1 MKSDPRT
8 RLSVL
13 SAAVSAALAV
23 LSAPVCA
30 QEEPQ
35 GQTAPEDPA
44 ALGDPAASAIPEGVM
59 DEVIAVGRLR
69 SSAVDVV
76 VERLEQEVVSD
87 FLGAEQIART
97 GDSTVS
103 LALRRVPGLTLVNDQ
118 FIYVR
123 GLGERYSSTQLN
135 SAYVPSPDL
144 TRNVLPLDIFP
155 AEIIEALAVQKAYS
169 PDMPAAFGGGN
180 VNIITR
186 GIPERPVVS
195 VEVQSGY
202 NSESGD
208 DGITYVGGHDDSLG
222 KDDGTRALPNAIRDA
237 RQEYLG
243 NITATG
249 IYTGLTRDGN
259 VHTFAEAEGINRDLA
274 TSLYRNIDFQNESLS
289 PDAGLEAAFGNSWY
303 LGDTEQW
310 RIGALNLISYDNTW
324 RNRERIVRNVINPSQ
339 EYFVED
345 RTTNQVTATGVL
357 NLGLGFGDDHQI
369 STNSLFLRNTEDEA
383 SIAAGHTFN
392 FQQASGRGFRDYRIR
407 FEERELTSNQIRG
420 HHVVGAETVDILP
433 FLDNRVFNGLTYDW
447 YYSESTVETGIPSEI
462 LISAEDQVNPQTGEL
477 ISTALRRTSSA
488 ANYRYTDLQDEVESY
503 GWDLLKPVRAGG
515 VDVEVSGGWDYSRKA
530 REYLQNELTLGTTAA
545 AAIPILTG
553 TPGSVLTDANILNPV
568 NQFGLAIGG
577 IGTESYLA
585 AQTIEGA
592 YLKFDALFTE
602 AWRLSGGLRWEQFQ
616 QVSLPIDT
624 LEFDPRVGQ
633 STTPT
638 NSPNPDDNAAALL
651 PLVLMEDD
659 VYPALSLT
667 YMLPGFWA
675 ETFQLRFGASETV
688 ARPDLREI
696 SEATYIDP
704 LTDAR
709 VSGTPGL
716 QTSPISNFDVRAE
729 WFFNSGDNFTL
740 SLFYKDIEKPIETAE
755 GAGSDNNVFV
765 TFINAESAEVAG
777 LEVEWFKSLAS
788 FGDRWGRWIEPFFF
802 SGNLTLSDSN
812 LIVGDVGLDLTNP
825 ERPMTGHSEHVAN
838 FQLGFDSG
846 NGAHSWSLVYNTFS
860 ERVFFAGRG
869 GAEDVYEQ
877 PFDSL
882 DLIYTYYPTDR
893 LSFKFRFQNI
903 LDEKLELEQAGV
915 VILEQNVGTTAK
927 IDIKWDLGG

>member
-1 MKSDPRT
+1 MS
-8 RLSVL
+8 LL
-13 SAAVSAALAV
+13 SAAVAAGLAS
-23 LSAPVCA
+23 LAAPIEA
-30 QEEPQ
+30 QEPEEEGARPEE
-35 GQTAPEDPA
+35 TAPADPA
-44 ALGDPAASAIPEGVM
+44 APDAPPASDLPEGVL
-59 DEVIAVGRLR
+59 DEVVAVGRLR

-76 VERLEQEVVSD
+76 VERIEQETVSD

-123 GLGERYSSTQLN
+123 GLGERYSSTLLN

-155 AEIIEALAVQKAYS
+155 AEIIEALAVQKGYS

-186 GIPERPVVS
+186 SIPERPVVS

-202 NSESGD
+202 NTESGD
-208 DGITYVGGHDDSLG
+208 DGLTYVGGHDDSLG
-222 KDDGTRALPNAIRDA
+222 KDDGTRAIPAAIRDA
-237 RQEYLG
+237 RVEYLG

-249 IYTGLTRDGN
+249 IYNGLIRDGN
-259 VHTFAEAEGINRDLA
+259 VHTFAEAQAINRDLA
-274 TSLYRNIDFQNESLS
+274 TSLYRNIDFESKSLS
-289 PDAGLEAAFGNSWY
+289 PDAGLEGAFGNSWY
-303 LGDTEQW
+303 LGETEQW

-324 RNRERIVRNVINPSQ
+324 RNRERIVRNVNNPSQ

-357 NLGLGFGDDHQI
+357 NLGLSFGDDHEV
-369 STNSLFLRNTEDEA
+369 STSSLYLRNTEDEA

-407 FEERELTSNQIRG
+407 FEERELTTNQIRG
-420 HHVVGAETVDILP
+420 HHVVGADTVDILP

-447 YYSESTVETGIPSEI
+447 YYSESTVETSIPSEI
-462 LISAEDQVNPQTGEL
+462 LISAEDAVDPQTGNF
-477 ISTALRRTSSA
+477 ISTAIRRTSSA

-503 GWDLLKPVRAGG
+503 GWDLMKPVRAGST
-515 VDVEVSGGWDYSRKA
+515 DIEVSGGWDYSRKA

-545 AAIPILTG
+545 TAVPILVG
-553 TPGSVLTDANILNPV
+553 TPGSVFTDANILNPI

-592 YLKFDALFTE
+592 YLKFDALFGET
-602 AWRLSGGLRWEQFQ
+602 WRLAGGVRWEQFQ
-616 QVSLPIDT
+616 QVSLPIDP
-624 LEFDPRVGQ
+624 LEFDPVVGQ
-633 STTPT
+633 SVVQT
-638 NSPNPDDNAAALL
+638 NSANPDDNAAALL

-659 VYPALSLT
+659 LYPALSLT
-667 YMLPGFWA
+667 YMRPGFWA

-696 SEATYIDP
+696 SDATYIDP
-704 LTDAR
+704 LTEAR

-716 QTSPISNFDVRAE
+716 QTSPITNFDVRAE
-729 WFFNSGDNFTL
+729 WFFDSGDNFTL
-740 SLFYKDIEKPIETAE
+740 SLFYKDIERPIETAE

-765 TFINAESAEVAG
+765 TFINAESAEVSG
-777 LEVEWFKSLAS
+777 LEVEWFKNLAS
-788 FGDRWGRWIEPFFF
+788 LSDRWGSWVEPFFF
-802 SGNLTLSDSN
+802 SGNVTVSDSN
-812 LIVGDVGLDLTNP
+812 LIVGNVGLDLTNP
-825 ERPMTGHSEHVAN
+825 ERPMTGHSEYVAN
-838 FQLGFDSG
+838 LQLGFDSD
-846 NGAHSWSLVYNTFS
+846 NGAHSWSLVYNTFG

-869 GAEDVYEQ
+869 GAQDVYEQ

-882 DLIYTYYPTDR
+882 DVIYTYYPTDR

-915 VILEQNVGTTAK
+915 VVLEQNVGTTAK
-927 IDIKWDLGG
+927 IDIKWDLTN

>member
-1 MKSDPRT
+1 MKSYARL
-8 RLSVL
+8 RLSLVG
-13 SAAVSAALAV
+13 AAVAAALA
-23 LSAPVCA
+23 APLEA
-30 QEEPQ
+30 QEGEEAQ
-35 GQTAPEDPA
+35 GSQDVQPEDGGQAPA
-44 ALGDPAASAIPEGVM
+44 DPNALPEGVT

-87 FLGAEQIART
+87 FLGAAQISRT

-118 FIYVR
+118 YIYVR

-155 AEIIEALAVQKAYS
+155 AEIIEALAVQKGYS

-186 GIPERPVVS
+186 SIPERPVVS

-202 NSESGD
+202 NSESSD

-222 KDDGTRALPNAIRDA
+222 TDDGTRALPDAIWDA

-249 IYTGLTRDGN
+249 IYNGLTRDGN
-259 VHTFAEAEGINRDLA
+259 VHTFAEAEAINRNLA

-310 RIGALNLISYDNTW
+310 RVGALNLLSYDNTW
-324 RNRERIVRNVINPSQ
+324 RNRERVVRNVLNPSQ

-357 NLGLGFGDDHQI
+357 NLGLSFGNDHQV
-369 STNSLFLRNTEDEA
+369 STNSLYLRNTEDKA
-383 SIAAGHTFN
+383 SVAAGHTFN

-407 FEERELTSNQIRG
+407 FEERNLRSNQIRG
-420 HHVVGAETVDILP
+420 HHVVGADTVDILP

-447 YYSESTVETGIPSEI
+447 YYSESTVETDIPSEI
-462 LISAEDQVNPQTGEL
+462 LISGEDQVNPQTGEF
-477 ISTALRRTSSA
+477 ISTSLRRTSSA

-503 GWDLLKPVRAGG
+503 GWDLMKPVRAGNA
-515 VDVEVSGGWDYSRKA
+515 DIEVSGGWDYSRKA

-545 AAIPILTG
+545 AAVPILTG
-553 TPGSVLTDANILNPV
+553 TPGTVLTDANILNPI
-568 NQFGLAIGG
+568 NQFGLSIGG

-592 YLKFDALFTE
+592 YLKFDALFSE
-602 AWRLSGGLRWEQFQ
+602 AWRLSGGMRWEQFQ

-633 STTPT
+633 SGVPT
-638 NSPNPDDNAAALL
+638 NSANPDDNAAALL
-651 PLVLMEDD
+651 PLVFMEDD

-667 YMLPGFWA
+667 YMHPGFWA

-696 SEATYIDP
+696 SDATYIDP

-709 VSGTPGL
+709 VSGAPGL
-716 QTSPISNFDVRAE
+716 QTSPISNYDIRAE
-729 WFFNSGDNFTL
+729 WFFDSGDNFTL
-740 SLFYKDIEKPIETAE
+740 SLFHKDIESPIETAE

-765 TFINAESAEVAG
+765 TFINADSAEVSG
-777 LEVEWFKSLAS
+777 LEVEWFKNLAT

-802 SGNLTLSDSN
+802 SGNLTLGESN

-825 ERPMTGHSEHVAN
+825 ERPMTGHSEYVAN
-838 FQLGFDSG
+838 LQLGFDSS
-846 NGAHSWSLVYNTFS
+846 NGAHSWSLVYNTFG

-882 DLIYTYYPTDR
+882 DLIYTYYPTDH

-903 LDEKLELEQAGV
+903 LDEKLELEQSGI